1 MANLTKKCLVTALK
15 NISGKEIPAD
25 KLATCRTTCEVIDAF
40 NDLYRCTV
48 TFSGLLNSTNI
59 SSDMKVTVKDS
70 DGNVVSPTAVNK
82 YTLDTGDYTYDATVS
97 GAVAKEGVAFSIS
110 SADVQSGTKNVVITF
125 TAA

>member
-70 DGNVVSPTAVNK
+70 DGNVVSPTAANK
-82 YTLDTGDYTYDATVS
+82 YTLDAGDYTYDATVS

-110 SADVQSGTKNVVITF
+110 SADVQSGTKNVIITF